1 MESINND
8 IILRITPY
16 LNSHD
21 LLNLSL
27 TCKRFGS
34 AGSSAATSDC
44 SLIDVAA
51 KRILNAKEEQK
62 NWFNPRYEGETWIG
76 LVRELEKRKKVL
88 SFDRLFGEENGFCTG
103 DGDNDVMRV
112 ALREASEES
121 GLDETHIRLLS
132 EQIFD
137 VDIHWVPD
145 TEKAPAHGHIDIRF
159 LVEADDSLSVPGSDE
174 SHEVRWID
182 LHEVSAYSR
191 LRSTWRMLDKTRRL
205 RGSQRHEQA
214 FDEKAVFAARRAQ
227 GR

>member
-1 MESINND
+1 MDNPQIFERAQSIHV
-8 IILRITPY
+8 TA
-16 LNSHD
+16 
-21 LLNLSL
+21 
-27 TCKRFGS
+27 S
-34 AGSSAATSDC
+34 AWVVNPARSRVLMVHHGK
-44 SLIDVAA
+44 LH
-51 KRILNAKEEQK
+51 Q
-62 NWFNPRYEGETWIG
+62 WFQPGG
-76 LVRELEKRKKVL
+76 HA
-88 SFDRLFGEENGFCTG
+88 